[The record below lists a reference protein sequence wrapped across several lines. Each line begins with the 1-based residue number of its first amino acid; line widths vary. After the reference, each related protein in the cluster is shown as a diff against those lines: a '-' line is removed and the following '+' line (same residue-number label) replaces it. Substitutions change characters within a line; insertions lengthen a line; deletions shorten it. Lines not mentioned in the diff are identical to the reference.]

1 MDETL
6 RQAIIQELNLTG
18 VSEDVANDV
27 ITRIGGLIMQD
38 VVEQVTDILS
48 DEKVII
54 FEEVLETYDNDKV
67 SQFLVDEVPNLD
79 ELVQASSKKIVGM
92 YKATTA

>member
-1 MDETL
+1 
-6 RQAIIQELNLTG
+6 
-18 VSEDVANDV
+18 
-27 ITRIGGLIMQD
+27 MQD

-79 ELVQASSKKIVGM
+79 ELVQASSKKIAGM
-92 YKATTA
+92 YKATTAQNMQTTQTGADFADQIQ

>member
-38 VVEQVTDILS
+38 VVEQVIDILS

-92 YKATTA
+92 YKKIQ